1 LRTFPGTPRDVL
13 GALGNIVVIRTV
25 DGLMRKALGQR
36 WNDRNERLAVERVHR
51 RLGLAVDGAP

>member
-1 LRTFPGTPRDVL
+1 
-13 GALGNIVVIRTV
+13 VIRTV